1 MAVVYIPGTLW
12 AGGLASGH
20 GGTLGIIDILDIIHS
35 YDHSK
40 FSSFISQLINSKSWN
55 LQKLIKYS
63 DGKTT
68 SAANISLS
76 SGVLPINFVSYL
88 KYFLVIV
95 LLLFILLLTPFFLYM
110 IIYFIS
116 IRIPQISRCHR
127 IIVTVLTDYTLTQYQ
142 DLLYCL

>member
-63 DGKTT
+63 NGKTT
-68 SAANISLS
+68 SATNISLS
-76 SGVLPINFVSYL
+76 SGLFPSNFVSYW

-95 LLLFILLLTPFFLYM
+95 LLLFILLLTPFFYM

-116 IRIPQISRCHR
+116 IRIPQTSRCHR
-127 IIVTVLTDYTLTQYQ
+127 VIITVLTDYTLTQY
-142 DLLYCL
+142 